1 MSNNLKDDD
10 QFIQSS
16 QNSMNDSEIDL
27 RAILSVIWCA
37 KWWMVVITIIFTF
50 LAVVYAI
57 NQPNIYKAEAL
68 LAPAESKGNSGL
80 AGLAGQFGGLA
91 SLAGVNL
98 GAQGGN
104 KAQLALEVMKS
115 RKFTSEFIEERKLMP
130 NLMAAKS
137 WDPKSGVVIYDE
149 ALYNQKSKEWMREV
163 TLFREPKPSMQEA
176 YKAFRKILTINTD
189 KDTGMVTISIEH
201 ISPNIAKMWVDW
213 LVEDINQSMKE
224 RDVLEANQST
234 DFLTKQLES
243 TNVADIRSV
252 LYNLIEEQAKTI
264 MFANVR
270 DEYVFKTID
279 PAVVPESK
287 DRPHRGLIILLGFIF
302 GLTLSLTSIFIRSY
316 F

>member
-10 QFIQSS
+10 QFIQPS
-16 QNSMNDSEIDL
+16 QNSMNDSEIDF

-37 KWWMVVITIIFTF
+37 KWWVVVITIVFTF
-50 LAVVYAI
+50 LAAVYAI

-68 LAPAESKGNSGL
+68 LAPAESEGNTGL
-80 AGLAGQFGGLA
+80 GGLAGQFGGLA

-98 GAQGGN
+98 SGQGVN
-104 KAQLALEVMKS
+104 KTHLALEVMRS
-115 RKFTSEFIEERKLMP
+115 RKFTSEFIQKHDLLPEL
-130 NLMAAKS
+130 LAAKK
-137 WDPKSGVVIYDE
+137 WNSGSDSIIYHE
-149 ALYNQKSKEWMREV
+149 GLYNPVTKQWVREV
-163 TLFREPKPSMQEA
+163 TLPRVSKPSMQEA

-201 ISPNIAKMWVDW
+201 ISPSIAKRWVDW

-224 RDVLEANQST
+224 RDVLEAHQST

-279 PAVVPESK
+279 PALVPESK
-287 DRPHRGLIILLGFIF
+287 DRPHRGLIIMLGFIF